1 MKLKEKIAVITGS
14 SRGIGACIARR
25 YGSEGARVA
34 VVANSSLDKAQ
45 ELVTEI
51 SEAGGKAKAFQADVS
66 KVAECDKLVAEVC
79 EAFGGVDILVNNAG
93 IFTPVPIEET
103 TEEIWDSQ
111 IDLNLKGSFFMARAV
126 VPVMKIKGN
135 GKIINISS
143 IAGVGGFSNSGA
155 YCSSKGGQVLMAK
168 ALCLELAQF
177 GINVNVISPG
187 NIKTDM
193 NAPLRKDPDYDLYQ
207 KSLTPA
213 KVGHL
218 DPNDLTGAA
227 LFLASSD
234 SDMVHGANILVDGGW
249 SAW

>member
-1 MKLKEKIAVITGS
+1 MKLAEKVALITGS

-25 YGSEGARVA
+25 YGNEGALVA
-34 VVANSSLDKAQ
+34 VVANSNLEKAQ
-45 ELVTEI
+45 EVVSQI
-51 SEAGGKAKAFQADVS
+51 SDVGGKAKAFRADVS
-66 KVAECDKLVAEVC
+66 KVAECDKLVADVC
-79 EAFGGVDILVNNAG
+79 EAFGSVDILVNNAG

-126 VPVMKIKGN
+126 VPVMKTKGS

-168 ALCLELAQF
+168 ALCLELAQY

-193 NAPLRKDPDYDLYQ
+193 NAPLREDPDYDLHQ

-213 KVGHL
+213 QVGHL
-218 DPNDLTGAA
+218 DPNDITGAA

-249 SAW
+249 AAW